1 VRMSFS
7 ALNGNVSR
15 EGNVDN
21 TQNIISFCTGYGG
34 LEIGIKRAG
43 VDVRT
48 VCYCERETYV
58 QAVLVKAIEEGRLDE
73 APIWSDLSTFP
84 ASEFRG
90 KIRGIT
96 CGYPCQPFSSAGK
109 RQGEKDP
116 RHLWPRIRE
125 HARAIGVQWIFA
137 ENVEGHISL
146 GLSTVIS
153 DLEEDGYKVAAGIFS
168 AEEVGAPHR
177 RKRVF
182 ILGNSTSKRSCGGSK
197 DITRV
202 QSEVFGQGSK
212 DVAKSKSRQSGKQE
226 ARNRWQGISG
236 GSQETRWPARPGEEQ
251 YEWESPRTVVTRL
264 GGKPHGS
271 PYRNKRLALLG
282 NGVVPQT
289 AELAWKTLWKE
300 LNAQ

>member
-1 VRMSFS
+1 MRMNFN
-7 ALNGNVSR
+7 ALNGNVLR

-34 LEIGIKRAG
+34 LEIGIRRAG

-153 DLEEDGYKVAAGIFS
+153 DLEEDGYEVAAGIFS

-202 QSEVFGQGSK
+202 QSEVLGQGSE
-212 DVAKSKSRQSGKQE
+212 DVAKSTSRQSGKQE
-226 ARNRWQGISG
+226 TRNRWQGISG
-236 GSQETRWPARPGEEQ
+236 GSQETHWPARPGEEQ

-264 GGKPHGS
+264 GGKPYGS
-271 PYRNKRLALLG
+271 PYRNKRLTLLG

-300 LNAQ
+300 MNK